1 MEWMIGFAMLLAVM
15 CAIAIVFNEFQ
26 SKRNWW
32 ALAGMLVALVLLVSG
47 LEGLKEIE
55 AKASAIGGGDKTLQ
69 PNDAN
74 IEHAKFI
81 KQVLGVEIPVPEFPV
96 DYKAQD
102 SDLGK
107 LSKSLLGELYTYIQS
122 IEYKSKEQA
131 VVKAR
136 VANLS
141 CEMEFKTMTFA
152 GDQEPSWKLDKLN
165 CS

>member
-1 MEWMIGFAMLLAVM
+1 MLKKSLIAGLVFALSTA
-15 CAIAIVFNEFQ
+15 AQAT
-26 SKRNWW
+26 S
-32 ALAGMLVALVLLVSG
+32 
-47 LEGLKEIE
+47 
-55 AKASAIGGGDKTLQ
+55 GGGDKTLQ

-81 KQVLGVEIPVPEFPV
+81 EQVLGVEVPVPQFPV

-107 LSKSLLGELYTYIQS
+107 LSKSLLGELYTHIQS

-131 VVKAR
+131 IVQAR

-152 GDQEPSWKLDKLN
+152 GDKEPSWKLDKLN